1 MNALEFVHPLQELLS
16 PSQTP
21 QSSIIAIDPQIL
33 SQPDGAGSPQP
44 HPKSILP
51 SQSHEPSGIPLPP
64 QTPHSSSS
72 RQEPSSIVA
81 LES

>member
-1 MNALEFVHPLQELLS
+1 MNALGSIQPLQELLS
-16 PSQTP
+16 PLQTP
-21 QSSIIAIDPQIL
+21 QSSITAIDPQIL

-51 SQSHEPSGIPLPP
+51 SQSHEPSGIPFPP

-72 RQEPSSIVA
+72 RQESSSIVA
-81 LES
+81 LAS